1 MTTVQDESHPVAEQR
16 VGIYTALIGLLQ
28 ESGVDALSVLAQE
41 GLSPRLLADPD
52 GRIPFATAGRLLA
65 ASARATGRDHFGLL
79 LGQRASLSYLGILAQ
94 VASNSP
100 TLGAALRN
108 FTVHHHLYSDGGVV
122 YLFEDDGVVS
132 FGYAIYHPG
141 IEGAEQIYDAA
152 VGQIL
157 GGISELIGMPLR
169 PREILLS
176 RRAPTDPAPYRRV
189 LPVMPTFDAGRTEVR
204 FDAGLMS
211 MEVPGAEPARL
222 RALTALLE
230 TAGRHNLTNR
240 LRRTLRIQLLH
251 GDTAGDHAAQMLD
264 LHRRTLNRR
273 LRRCGTTFQDVLD
286 RVRFDTA
293 RHLLHLTNMPLPQI
307 AASLGYVNVSS
318 FTRAFGRW
326 SGDTPARF
334 RARAKAVDSAGQA
347 SGRTTTPGP
356 V

>member
-1 MTTVQDESHPVAEQR
+1 MQDESPPVAEQR
-16 VGIYTALIGLLQ
+16 VGIFTALVGLLQ
-28 ESGVDALSVLAQE
+28 ESGVDALSLLAQV

-65 ASARATGRDHFGLL
+65 ASAHATGRDHFGLL

-176 RRAPTDPAPYRRV
+176 RRAPPDPAPYRRV
-189 LPVMPTFDAGRTEVR
+189 LPVMPTFDAGRTEIR

-334 RARAKAVDSAGQA
+334 RARAKAAGSGGQA

>member
-1 MTTVQDESHPVAEQR
+1 MMTVQGEPLPEAEQR

-28 ESGVDALSVLAQE
+28 ESGIDALSVLAQV

-65 ASARATGRDHFGLL
+65 ASAHATGCDHFGLL
-79 LGQRASLSYLGILAQ
+79 LGQRASLSYLGVLAQ

-152 VGQIL
+152 VGQML
-157 GGISELIGMPLR
+157 GGISELIGRPLR

-176 RRAPTDPAPYRRV
+176 RRAPPDPAPYRRV
-189 LPVMPTFDAGRTEVR
+189 LPVMPVFDAGRTEVR

-286 RVRFDTA
+286 RVRYDTA
-293 RHLLHLTNMPLPQI
+293 RHLLHMTNMPLPQI
-307 AASLGYVNVSS
+307 AASLGYANVSS

-334 RARAKAVDSAGQA
+334 RARATAADSPGEP
-347 SGRTTTPGP
+347 SGGTTPGP

>member
-1 MTTVQDESHPVAEQR
+1 MQDETPPVAEQR
-16 VGIYTALIGLLQ
+16 VGIFTALIGLLQ
-28 ESGVDALSVLAQE
+28 ESGVDALSVLAQV

-176 RRAPTDPAPYRRV
+176 RRAPPDPAPYRRV
-189 LPVMPTFDAGRTEVR
+189 LPVMPTFDAGRTEIR

-230 TAGRHNLTNR
+230 STGRHNLTNR

-334 RARAKAVDSAGQA
+334 RARAKAGDSGGQA

>member
-176 RRAPTDPAPYRRV
+176 RRAPPDPAPYRRV
-189 LPVMPTFDAGRTEVR
+189 LPVMPTFDAGRTEIR

-334 RARAKAVDSAGQA
+334 RARAKAVDPAGQA
-347 SGRTTTPGP
+347 SGRITTPGP